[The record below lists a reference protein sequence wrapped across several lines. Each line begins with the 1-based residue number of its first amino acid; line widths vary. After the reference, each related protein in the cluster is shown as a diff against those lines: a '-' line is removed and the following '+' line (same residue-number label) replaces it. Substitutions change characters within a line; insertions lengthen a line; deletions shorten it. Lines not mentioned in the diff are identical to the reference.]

1 MDWRCVLSAWL
12 ALAAGCAAGGRDLSG
27 VKVAAEGDQVTTAE
41 VDVAARL
48 TAAIAALELRVGD
61 LRTELDTRI
70 GTIDARVG
78 DVDAKVSA
86 RIGGGGDSITAWL
99 YAAIAGAAV
108 LYPMVLRPI
117 RRAWKRRKRR
127 QRRRQRTERRKPK

>member
-117 RRAWKRRKRR
+117 RRAWERRKRR

>member
-117 RRAWKRRKRR
+117 RRAWERRKRR
-127 QRRRQRTERRKPK
+127 QRRRHRTERRKIK